1 MSLEWPG
8 GGHGERRRW
17 RAAVGLR
24 LRSGRAGSE
33 RLPGGAGSA
42 QGPAGS
48 GSVVSQPT
56 GRQGA
61 VEHQLAASTAPR
73 ISVVIPAVNEARNLA
88 HLLPDIG
95 SDIFEVILVDGGST
109 DGTIEVFRELLPD
122 GRVLR
127 QSRKGKGEA
136 LATGFAACRGD
147 VIVTLDADCSADP
160 GEIPRFVEAL
170 LDGADYAKGTRFALG
185 GGSDDITR
193 FRQLGNWCLVQMV
206 NLLYGTRFSD
216 LCYGMNAFWT
226 RCLPVVT
233 PDCDGF
239 EVEAFINCRAAR
251 AGLRI
256 HEVGS
261 HEAIRRHGIS
271 KLHTIRDGFRVLHTI
286 LHEWG
291 WGRPS
296 PVAVLPPEP
305 VLSPRAV
312 VSLVGVP
319 VASAASSPADWSLDV
334 AAGTRSSRLRVG
346 LVNNMPDPAFEE
358 TERQFE
364 RLISRAAGDYRVEL
378 SRYWIPGISR
388 GLQVTER
395 IRERY
400 LPHQAL
406 REAGLDALVISGTEP
421 LAGRIQDEPHYR
433 ALAEVIEWGVGSLRS
448 LVVSCL
454 AAHAAVHWLDGIE
467 RQLLPAKCFGLQ
479 RGRPS
484 ADSPLSRSLPEDT
497 AIPHSHWNTVGL
509 GQLLGHGY
517 RPVLTSGDEWTV
529 VDREVGACHLVLI
542 QGHPEYDRLTLLR
555 EYRRDWNRY
564 RSTATLPVPQP
575 PAGYFAP
582 AADDVIA
589 SLRRA
594 DQGRDRFPIQE
605 LAPLVQG
612 SWEAGAE
619 ILYSNWL
626 QLVSSRRVT
635 GWLPAVAVEAY

>member
-1 MSLEWPG
+1 
-8 GGHGERRRW
+8 
-17 RAAVGLR
+17 
-24 LRSGRAGSE
+24 
-33 RLPGGAGSA
+33 
-42 QGPAGS
+42 
-48 GSVVSQPT
+48 
-56 GRQGA
+56 
-61 VEHQLAASTAPR
+61 
-73 ISVVIPAVNEARNLA
+73 VVIPAVNEARNLA
-88 HLLPDIG
+88 HLLPAIG

-127 QSRKGKGEA
+127 QARKGKGEA

-147 VIVTLDADCSADP
+147 LIVTLDADCSADP
-160 GEIPRFVEAL
+160 AEIPRFVEAL

-193 FRQLGNWCLVQMV
+193 FRQLGNWGLVQLV

-251 AGLRI
+251 GGLRI
-256 HEVGS
+256 REVGS

-271 KLHTIRDGFRVLHTI
+271 NLHTIRDGFRVLRTI

-291 WGRPS
+291 WGRPTS
-296 PVAVLPPEP
+296 GVVLPPAP
-305 VLSPRAV
+305 VPSQPAA

-319 VASAASSPADWSLDV
+319 VASAASHLADWSLNV
-334 AAGTRSSRLRVG
+334 AAGPRSSRLRVG

-364 RLISRAAGDYRVEL
+364 SLISKAAGDARVEL
-378 SRYWIPGISR
+378 SRYWLPGIPR
-388 GLQVTER
+388 GPQVTDR
-395 IRERY
+395 MRQRY
-400 LPHQAL
+400 LPHHAL
-406 REAGLDALVISGTEP
+406 RDAGLDALVISGTEP

-433 ALAEVIEWGVGSLRS
+433 ALAEVIEWGVGSLSS

-467 RQLLPAKCFGLQ
+467 RRLLPAKCFGLE
-479 RGRPS
+479 RGRAS
-484 ADSPLSRSLPEDT
+484 ADSPLSRALPEDT

-509 GQLLGHGY
+509 DQLVGHGY
-517 RPVLTSGDEWTV
+517 RPVLTSDGEWTV
-529 VDREVGACHLVLI
+529 VEREVGDCHLVLI
-542 QGHPEYDRLTLLR
+542 QGHPEYDHLTLLR

-564 RSTATLPVPQP
+564 RSAATLPLPKP

-582 AADDVIA
+582 AADDLIA
-589 SLRRA
+589 SLMLA
-594 DQGRDRFPIQE
+594 EQGRDRFPTHE

-619 ILYSNWL
+619 ILYRNWL
-626 QLVSSRRVT
+626 QLVRSRRVT

>member
-364 RLISRAAGDYRVEL
+364 GLISRAAGDDRVEL

-509 GQLLGHGY
+509 GQLLGRGY

-564 RSTATLPVPQP
+564 RSTATLPVPRP

-582 AADDVIA
+582 AADEVIA
-589 SLRRA
+589 SLTRA

-619 ILYSNWL
+619 ILYRNWL
-626 QLVSSRRVT
+626 QLVSSRLVA
-635 GWLPAVAVEAY
+635 GWLPAVAVESY